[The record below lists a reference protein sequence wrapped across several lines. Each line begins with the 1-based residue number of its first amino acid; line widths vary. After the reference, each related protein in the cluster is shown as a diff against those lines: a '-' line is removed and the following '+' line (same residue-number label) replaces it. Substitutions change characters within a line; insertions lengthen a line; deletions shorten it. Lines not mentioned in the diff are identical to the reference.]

1 MSGRKV
7 IPIYRKV
14 GPKGGGDDSYER
26 ARDVEVVM
34 DALPQIVAVVEAAK
48 LGRHYTKAMHEW
60 YFKDVGDIAT
70 ADTIYAHV
78 EKIDAALAALDEA
91 LS

>member
-26 ARDVEVVM
+26 ARDVESVM
-34 DALPQIVAVVEAAK
+34 DALPQIVAVVEAAERAAEVA
-48 LGRHYTKAMHEW
+48 LDQTQADRHAPILRRE
-60 YFKDVGDIAT
+60 VAP
-70 ADTIYAHV
+70 
-78 EKIDAALAALDEA
+78 ALAALDEA